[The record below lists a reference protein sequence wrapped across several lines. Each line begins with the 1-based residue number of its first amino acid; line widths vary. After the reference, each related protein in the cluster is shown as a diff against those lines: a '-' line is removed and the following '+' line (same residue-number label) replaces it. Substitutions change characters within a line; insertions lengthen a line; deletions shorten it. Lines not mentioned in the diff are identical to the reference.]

1 MTYYLYHIPGK
12 KIGVTCDLNNRV
24 TKQQGYA
31 PDEYE
36 ILERSEDID
45 FISSLELELQ
55 REYGYRVDM
64 VPYKNLKPKNK
75 MKINITEQTTTF
87 PVPVNKL
94 KGRLMDNIGMTWE
107 TEHGSCIITTNSINW
122 IMENVKTS
130 MYNNDRSYVYN
141 KAFARWFDNNN
152 AYETKT
158 GGLAPT
164 GPRSMDAYS
173 PQKKYSHQRTLKMFD
188 EIRDWAKTRGL
199 YDKGNSHTQYV
210 KLQEEAGELAKAL
223 LNNDGIE
230 ILDAIGDIVVVL
242 TNLAHLE
249 GFTIEQCI
257 ESAYDEISDRTGK
270 MINGTFVKDA
280 N

>member
-36 ILERSEDID
+36 ILEHSEDID

-188 EIRDWAKTRGL
+188 DIRDWAKTRGL

-223 LNNDGIE
+223 LDNDGIE

-257 ESAYDEISDRTGK
+257 ESAYNEISDRTGK

>member
-107 TEHGSCIITTNSINW
+107 TEHGSCIITAKSVSW

-188 EIRDWAKTRGL
+188 NIRDWAKTRGL

-223 LNNDGIE
+223 LDNDGIE
-230 ILDAIGDIVVVL
+230 ILDAIGDMVVVL

-257 ESAYDEISDRTGK
+257 ESAYEEISDRTGK

>member
-36 ILERSEDID
+36 ILEHSEDID

-107 TEHGSCIITTNSINW
+107 TEHGSCIITAKSINW

-188 EIRDWAKTRGL
+188 DIRDWAKTRGL

-223 LNNDGIE
+223 LDNDGIE

-249 GFTIEQCI
+249 GFTIEQCV